1 MPAGLWSILATLK
14 LFFALPPN
22 YLRFTASRH
31 RHWPPASPCKHAQ
44 EIGRAATA
52 GATLLTL
59 DEPASPP
66 LMGQIY
72 NPPVALYVRGDPAVL
87 SRPGI
92 AVVGTRHPSPYGM
105 GMAERLAGDLAN
117 AGLAIFSGL
126 SAGVLV
132 V

>member
-1 MPAGLWSILATLK
+1 
-14 LFFALPPN
+14 
-22 YLRFTASRH
+22 
-31 RHWPPASPCKHAQ
+31 
-44 EIGRAATA
+44 
-52 GATLLTL
+52 
-59 DEPASPP
+59 
-66 LMGQIY
+66 MGQIY